1 MANSTI
7 TAADLLAQMRAMA
20 AQANGNTPNVNAQ
33 AQTSQTDFS
42 KLLKQSIDNVNAT
55 QQQADK
61 LAVSFQQGDPNV
73 QLSEVMVAMQKSS
86 ISFQT
91 MLQARNKLIQAYQEV
106 MNMPI

>member
-1 MANSTI
+1 MSNTTI

-20 AQANGNTPNVNAQ
+20 AQAQGNTPNVQTQNE
-33 AQTSQTDFS
+33 TSQADFS
-42 KLLKQSIDNVNAT
+42 KLLKQSVDKVNET
-55 QQQADK
+55 QQQADQ
-61 LAVSFQQGDPNV
+61 LAVKFQQGDPNV